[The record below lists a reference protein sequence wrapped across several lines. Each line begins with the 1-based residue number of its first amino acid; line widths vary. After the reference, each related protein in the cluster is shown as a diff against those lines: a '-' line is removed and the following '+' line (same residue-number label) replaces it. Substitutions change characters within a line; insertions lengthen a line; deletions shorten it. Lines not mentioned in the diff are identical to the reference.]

1 MESFDMEYVEKL
13 LNEKRI
19 RKHLITAWNL
29 QMTVMRKRRHV

>member
-1 MESFDMEYVEKL
+1 MGSFDKEYVEKL
-13 LNEKRI
+13 LKQKKI